1 MNRFRHSPTRTILIA
16 GACSAI
22 TTLTGCIERRIYITS
37 EPPGAT
43 VWVNDVEAG
52 RTPTSVTFTYFG
64 NYDVRLRKDGYEPLI
79 TKGEANP
86 PVYEFPGPDLV
97 ATAVPAR
104 IKTDVKWNYVL
115 QPKLESV
122 GAQSEFESGLMGR
135 AGSLRAQIAPGVSTV
150 PSSESNEG
158 GPSTQP
164 QKSE

>member
-1 MNRFRHSPTRTILIA
+1 MNRFHRDGPQAFLLA
-16 GACSAI
+16 GTCSAI
-22 TTLTGCIERRIYITS
+22 VMLSGCIERRIYITS
-37 EPPGAT
+37 QPPGAT

-97 ATAVPAR
+97 ATAIPAR
-104 IKTDVKWNYVL
+104 IRSDVKWNYVL

-122 GAQSEFESGLMGR
+122 GTQGDFESGLMNR
-135 AGSLRAQIAPGVSTV
+135 AGALRGQIAPTRISPPATDT
-150 PSSESNEG
+150 G
-158 GPSTQP
+158 GPPISTPP

>member
-1 MNRFRHSPTRTILIA
+1 MSPSRRSVSRLLLAA
-16 GACSAI
+16 GLCAAC
-22 TTLTGCIERRIYITS
+22 TLPGCIERRIYITS

-43 VWVNDVEAG
+43 VWVNDIEAG
-52 RTPTSVTFTYFG
+52 RTPTSVAFTYFG

-86 PVYEFPGPDLV
+86 PVYEFPGPDIV

-122 GAQSEFESGLMGR
+122 GPQDAFESGLMQR
-135 AGSLRAQIAPGVSTV
+135 AGSLRGQIAPSASPPADAT
-150 PSSESNEG
+150 
-158 GPSTQP
+158 P
-164 QKSE
+164 QTHQ